1 MTSFSETSTSVT
13 VNVNVNESEKFI
25 GCVKWFNNKE
35 GYGFITIKE
44 GDKSGSDIFV
54 HHSSINVENQQYKY
68 LVQGEY
74 VEFKLATMEN
84 SKHQYQASQV
94 SGINSGKL
102 MCETRREFKISRTNY
117 KTVTVDRNTSQPNVE
132 PQVVEA
138 SEEKVKMPRQA
149 RPSRVRGEG
158 PRGDIPRGEG
168 QKSEWTD
175 VKKPRKPYTKKE
187 TVSKAV

>member
-1 MTSFSETSTSVT
+1 MTSISETSTSVT
-13 VNVNVNESEKFI
+13 ESEKFI

-44 GDKSGSDIFV
+44 GKKSGSDIFV
-54 HHSSINVENQQYKY
+54 HHSSINVVNQQYKY

-74 VEFKLATMEN
+74 VEFKLASVEN
-84 SKHQYQASQV
+84 SKHEFQASQV

-117 KTVTVDRNTSQPNVE
+117 KTVTVDRNISQLNVE
-132 PQVVEA
+132 SE
-138 SEEKVKMPRQA
+138 SGILEEKVKMPRQA

-158 PRGDIPRGEG
+158 PRGEVPINT

-187 TVSKAV
+187 VIVKAI

>member
-1 MTSFSETSTSVT
+1 MTSISETSTSVT
-13 VNVNVNESEKFI
+13 ESEKFI

-44 GDKSGSDIFV
+44 GIKSGTDIFV

-84 SKHQYQASQV
+84 SKHQCQASHV

-117 KTVTVDRNTSQPNVE
+117 KTVTVDRNTSQPTVE
-132 PQVVEA
+132 GVPQVVEV
-138 SEEKVKMPRQA
+138 SEEKVKIPRQS
-149 RPSRVRGEG
+149 RPSRVRGDG
-158 PRGDIPRGEG
+158 PRGDIARGES

-187 TVSKAV
+187 TSVKAV

>member
-1 MTSFSETSTSVT
+1 MTSISETSTSVT
-13 VNVNVNESEKFI
+13 VNESEKFI

-44 GDKSGSDIFV
+44 GNKSGTDIFV

-74 VEFKLATMEN
+74 VEFKLAKMEN
-84 SKHQYQASQV
+84 SKHEFQASHV

-132 PQVVEA
+132 GVPQVETT
-138 SEEKVKMPRQA
+138 EEKVKMPRQA
-149 RPSRVRGEG
+149 VPRQTRPSRVRGEG
-158 PRGDIPRGEG
+158 PRDS

-187 TVSKAV
+187 SSTKAV

>member
-1 MTSFSETSTSVT
+1 MTSISETSTSVT
-13 VNVNVNESEKFI
+13 ESEKFI

-44 GDKSGSDIFV
+44 GNKSGTDIFV

-84 SKHQYQASQV
+84 SKHQFQASQV

-117 KTVTVDRNTSQPNVE
+117 KTVTVDRNSSQPNVE
-132 PQVVEA
+132 GVPQVETTDVI
-138 SEEKVKMPRQA
+138 EEKVKMPRQA

-158 PRGDIPRGEG
+158 PRGQVERDT

-187 TVSKAV
+187 SSVKAV

>member
-1 MTSFSETSTSVT
+1 MTSISETPTSVT
-13 VNVNVNESEKFI
+13 VTESESEKFI

-44 GDKSGSDIFV
+44 GNKSGSDIFV

-84 SKHQYQASQV
+84 SKHEFQASHV

-132 PQVVEA
+132 ALPQVV
-138 SEEKVKMPRQA
+138 EEKVKMPRQA

-158 PRGDIPRGEG
+158 PRGEG

-187 TVSKAV
+187 TSTKAV